1 MTSEVELVVASDTRW
16 LQLIRG
22 VVEKFS
28 ARAGLDPKATQE
40 VVLAVDEAVANVIK
54 HSYKGAPDQK
64 ISLRCE
70 NVEGD
75 VEVEVR
81 DQGEPFDPAERELP
95 PPDELRV
102 GGRGVYLIRSVMD
115 EVEYRRDGS
124 TNCVRMRKRHQTHVS

>member
-1 MTSEVELVVASDTRW
+1 MTSDVELVVTSDTRW
-16 LQLIRG
+16 LRLIRC
-22 VVEKFS
+22 VIEEFS
-28 ARAGLDPKATQE
+28 ARAGLDSKTTHE
-40 VVLAVDEAVANVIK
+40 VMLAVDEAVSNVIK

-70 NVEGD
+70 EVEGG

-81 DQGEPFDPAERELP
+81 DQGEPFDPAERETP
-95 PPDELRV
+95 PPDELRA

-124 TNCVRMRKRHQTHVS
+124 TNCVRMRKRHPAHVP